1 MQDGTHAMRRN
12 TGLADMSFEVS
23 STRPAQ
29 TWNSVKHGVIVLAR
43 VISFIHQIPSRAG
56 ARQPR

>member
-1 MQDGTHAMRRN
+1 MRRN